1 MYFYSARLSGGAG
14 AVGQLQHGLDDPK
27 IKKTHL
33 KSYLFLF
40 RQKREIKR
48 NKQK

>member
-1 MYFYSARLSGGAG
+1 VVVQV
-14 AVGQLQHGLDDPK
+14 AVGMLQHGLDDPK

-33 KSYLFLF
+33 KSYFPFF

>member
-27 IKKTHL
+27 IKKNTS
-33 KSYLFLF
+33 KIIFIPFSP
-40 RQKREIKR
+40 EKR
-48 NKQK
+48 NKKK